1 MKLKNFEKLNRF
13 PLVGPL
19 FLAMALQYYLIQVKV
34 AHATNHYSFIE
45 DSISDLGRT
54 NCTFVHG
61 SYFCSPE
68 HQLINT
74 SLLILGIATMI
85 GALLFFILF
94 ERSRATKFGFGLMAF
109 SGAGVIIVGL
119 FPENISFIG
128 HFIGADTAFL
138 ASNISIFI
146 LALSIDMPKLMRG
159 LAFFLGSIS
168 LTCLIWINIEPS
180 DWHLQGIVE
189 RFIADPEVL
198 WLMVFGIYSSY
209 LQIKAHG
216 YSAKDIIAQDR

>member
-19 FLAMALQYYLIQVKV
+19 FLAMALQYYLIQIKV
-34 AHATNHYSFIE
+34 ANATNHYSFIE

-54 NCTFVHG
+54 NCTLVHD
-61 SYFCSPE
+61 SYFCSPQ
-68 HQLINT
+68 HQLINI
-74 SLLILGIATMI
+74 SLIILGISTMI

-94 ERSRATKFGFGLMAF
+94 ERSRATKLGFGLMAL

-119 FPENISFIG
+119 LPENVSFIG

-138 ASNISIFI
+138 ASNISMFI

-159 LAFFLGSIS
+159 LAFFLGTIS
-168 LTCLIWINIEPS
+168 LICLIWINIEPS
-180 DWHLQGIVE
+180 DWQYQGVVE

-198 WLMVFGIYSSY
+198 WLMVFGVYSSY
-209 LQIKAHG
+209 LQIKSQG
-216 YSAKDIIAQDR
+216 YSAKKIIGQDR